1 MGEYLVH
8 YGVKGMKW
16 GKRKAIKKTPFN
28 AGKGYSYLESKR
40 DKFDEDAK
48 LHAGFAQAM
57 GGKLKYATKKD
68 EATAHVL
75 GRKLLRN
82 YNLAQAY
89 KRSGEQAVRDAIR
102 SVKSGNF
109 KAAVSYGK
117 LAIESMFKRF
127 SANREYKKASSYEDT
142 SSSYRSLSN
151 TSHVTRKYGD
161 GTTINYETSGQYNRK
176 RRGGWTAN

>member
-1 MGEYLVH
+1 MNEYLVH

-16 GKRKAIKKTPFN
+16 GKRKAIDN
-28 AGKGYSYLESKR
+28 SGKGDKYLQSKK
-40 DKFDEDAK
+40 DDFNKEAK

-57 GGKLKYATKKD
+57 GGKLKYASKKD
-68 EATAHVL
+68 EAAAGHL
-75 GRKLLRN
+75 GRKLLGS
-82 YNLAQAY
+82 YNKAQAY

-127 SANREYKKASSYEDT
+127 SANMEYKKASSYKDT
-142 SSSYRSLSN
+142 SSSYGSLSD
-151 TSHVTRKYGD
+151 TSRVTRKYGD
-161 GTTINYETSGQYNRK
+161 GTTINYETSGKYNRK
-176 RRGGWTAN
+176 RRSGWTAN